1 MTNLHLSFEDYVN
14 AANPTDEMVGE
25 DGAIARHW
33 QTLVDKLAEL
43 STEDLNARTSEIHRL
58 LQENGITF
66 DSSTDQYQGW
76 QLDPMPMILAEED
89 WRFLQQGIVQRQK
102 LLNLIY
108 KDIYGPQTLFKEG
121 VLPSNLVRRQ
131 KSFIRERVNR
141 ESKVPDL
148 FVTAMDIGR
157 DKNGQFKVLADHC
170 QCPNGMGFLLENRV
184 VNRRVMGEEFN
195 ELGVQRISRYF
206 QLLQQHISDQ
216 VAGANDPRVVILSS
230 GPSHPYYPEHAYLAS
245 YMGYTLVRSRDITVR
260 KGKVWLKT
268 LQGLRPIDVI
278 LRWVKDNEIDSLE
291 LNEYCPDGIPGLLQA
306 VRSGNVKVINPLGA
320 GVVESQALMPFLPA
334 VAQRLLGQDLILESR
349 KIQWLGNGPLDSKA
363 RLKTL
368 DGVPV
373 KYDPTEPMSDPA
385 NFYNEYDVNLTTAPF
400 WNDGEFHRKAF
411 FLRVFMV
418 NTKDGVYVM
427 PGALCQSVGSDT
439 WVKDTWVRSSQPIES
454 ELPLP
459 KTNRNPDIALV
470 EGAVPSRTAE
480 NLYWLGR
487 YIERGEG
494 NIRII
499 RQLLDRHSE
508 VTTYPDKQL
517 QQVVDLFTI
526 GMQNGQLLY
535 PYLHHPAAIA
545 KDKRI
550 NCANTINDSI
560 QGSANVGNLA
570 QTLNAIY
577 ATSFEVKDLLT
588 DDSWRFVDDI
598 KDEERWLH
606 GRAKSLSTSNVRSAL
621 DRMIGYIMA
630 FNGSTA
636 DSMPNTNGWF
646 LIEMGR
652 LIERSTQLIS
662 QLNFAF
668 AKLLEGTAQTI
679 MIDEILQTQVSLIT
693 HRRRYRI
700 YQSVATAI
708 ELLVLDAEYPRSL
721 IYQLQKL
728 QELSKKLP
736 AKKHSGLMPDHQKA
750 LLKAVTR
757 CHLTDRDT
765 LAYYDD
771 AGQRGQL
778 IELLD
783 DVKAQLEAFDEQL
796 LINYFSHT
804 KKAQA
809 ISWANLGSAQDEI

>member
-1 MTNLHLSFEDYVN
+1 MTQLHLSFEDYVN

-25 DGAIARHW
+25 DGEIARHW

-43 STEDLNARTSEIHRL
+43 STDDLNARTSEIHRL

-76 QLDPMPMILAEED
+76 QLDPMPMILSEED
-89 WRFLQQGIVQRQK
+89 WLFLQQGIIQRQK

-108 KDIYGPQTLFKEG
+108 KDIYGEQVLFKEG
-121 VLPSNLVRRQ
+121 VLPASLVRRQ

-141 ESKVPDL
+141 ETKVPDL

-268 LQGLRPIDVI
+268 LQGLRPIDII

-291 LNEYCPDGIPGLLQA
+291 LNEYCPDGIPGLIQA
-306 VRSGNVKVINPLGA
+306 VRAGNVKVINPLGA

-334 VAQRLLGQDLILESR
+334 MAQRLLGQDLIIESR
-349 KIQWLGNGPLDSKA
+349 NIQWLGNSPINTEEK
-363 RLKTL
+363 LKTL
-368 DGVPV
+368 DGLPV
-373 KYDPTEPMSDPA
+373 KYDPTEPLSDPA

-459 KTNRNPDIALV
+459 KINRNPDIALV

-517 QQVVDLFTI
+517 QHVVDLFTV

-535 PYLHHPAAIA
+535 PYLHHAEEIAEDALVTCATAI
-545 KDKRI
+545 
-550 NCANTINDSI
+550 TDSI
-560 QGSANVGNLA
+560 QGTKNIGNLA

-606 GRAKSLSTSNVRSAL
+606 GRAKTLSTSNVRSAL

-668 AKLLEGTAQTI
+668 AEHLEGTAQTI

-736 AKKHSGLMPDHQKA
+736 AKKHAGLMPDHQKA

-757 CHLTDRDT
+757 CHLTDRDA
-765 LAYYDD
+765 LAYYND
-771 AGQRGQL
+771 AGLRVQL

-783 DVKAQLEAFDEQL
+783 DVKTQLESFDEQL

-809 ISWANLGSAQDEI
+809 ISWANLGGTQDEI